1 MDISKYTEDS
11 SSNIQKWKL
20 IENFFEINFT
30 DGEKPDLDTILF
42 LIGVQELG
50 QGKKK
55 FKKDEKLNLLHI
67 AVCRVLEPFGF
78 YRFDGQD
85 PEGWPHFDL
94 LEELPPLKSNEQKL
108 LMKYAVIQ
116 YFDDQKIINFES

>member
-1 MDISKYTEDS
+1 MDISKLTEETT
-11 SSNIQKWKL
+11 SNNQKWKQ
-20 IENFFEINFT
+20 IENFFETNFT
-30 DGEKPDLDTILF
+30 DGEKPDMDTILF

-50 QGKKK
+50 QGKKR
-55 FKKDEKLNLLHI
+55 FKKDDKLNLLHI

-78 YRFDGQD
+78 YRFDGKD
-85 PEGWPHFDL
+85 PDGWPHFEL
-94 LEELPPLKSNEQKL
+94 LEELPPLKTNEQSL

>member
-1 MDISKYTEDS
+1 MDISKLTEETT
-11 SSNIQKWKL
+11 SNNQKWKQ
-20 IENFFEINFT
+20 IENFFETNFT
-30 DGEKPDLDTILF
+30 DGEKPDMDTILF

-50 QGKKK
+50 QGKKR
-55 FKKDEKLNLLHI
+55 FKKDDKLNLLHI

-78 YRFDGQD
+78 YRFDGLD
-85 PEGWPHFDL
+85 PDGWPHFEL
-94 LEELPPLKSNEQKL
+94 LENLPPLKTNEQTL

>member
-1 MDISKYTEDS
+1 MDISKLTEETT
-11 SSNIQKWKL
+11 SNNQKWKQ
-20 IENFFEINFT
+20 IENFFETNFT
-30 DGEKPDLDTILF
+30 DGEKPDMDTILF

-50 QGKKK
+50 QVKKR
-55 FKKDEKLNLLHI
+55 FKKDDKLNLLHI

-78 YRFDGQD
+78 YRFDGKD
-85 PEGWPHFDL
+85 PDGWPHFEL
-94 LEELPPLKSNEQKL
+94 LEELPPLKTNEQSL

>member
-1 MDISKYTEDS
+1 MDISKLTEET
-11 SSNIQKWKL
+11 SSNTEKWKK
-20 IENFFEINFT
+20 IEQFFQENFT

-42 LIGVQELG
+42 IIGVQELG

-55 FKKDEKLNLLHI
+55 FKKDDKLNLLHI

-78 YRFDGQD
+78 YRFDGKD
-85 PEGWPHFDL
+85 ADGWPHFEL
-94 LEELPPLKSNEQKL
+94 LDELPPLKTNEQTL

-116 YFDDQKIINFES
+116 YFDDQQIINFES

>member
-1 MDISKYTEDS
+1 MDISKYTEDP

>member
-1 MDISKYTEDS
+1 MDISKYTEDTS
-11 SSNIQKWKL
+11 KNTSRWQQ
-20 IENFFEINFT
+20 IEEFFRINFT
-30 DGEKPDLDTILF
+30 DGETPDLDTILF

-55 FKKDEKLNLLHI
+55 FKKDDKLNLLHI

-85 PEGWPHFDL
+85 PDGWPHCLRKKENRCHLRQCEVSYTVVDL
-94 LEELPPLKSNEQKL
+94 
-108 LMKYAVIQ
+108 IC
-116 YFDDQKIINFES
+116 IH

>member
-1 MDISKYTEDS
+1 MDISKYTEDP

-85 PEGWPHFDL
+85 PDGWPHFEL
-94 LEELPPLKSNEQKL
+94 LEELPPLKTNEQSS

>member
-85 PEGWPHFDL
+85 PDGWPHFEL
-94 LEELPPLKSNEQKL
+94 LEELPPLKTNEQSL

>member
-20 IENFFEINFT
+20 IENFFETNFT

-85 PEGWPHFDL
+85 PDGWPHFEL
-94 LEELPPLKSNEQKL
+94 LEELPPLKTNEQSL

-116 YFDDQKIINFES
+116 YFDDQKIIHFES

>member
-1 MDISKYTEDS
+1 MDILKYTEDA
-11 SSNIQKWKL
+11 SSNTSKWKE
-20 IENFFEINFT
+20 IEEFFKANFT
-30 DGEKPDLDTILF
+30 DGETPDLDTILF

-50 QGKKK
+50 QGKKR
-55 FKKDEKLNLLHI
+55 FKKDDKLNLLHI

-85 PEGWPHFDL
+85 ADGWPHFEL
-94 LEELPPLKSNEQKL
+94 LEELPALRTNEQTL

-116 YFDDQKIINFES
+116 YFKDQKIINFES

>member
-1 MDISKYTEDS
+1 MDISKYTEDP

-116 YFDDQKIINFES
+116 YFVDQKIINFES

>member
-1 MDISKYTEDS
+1 MDISKLTEET
-11 SSNIQKWKL
+11 SSNTEKWKK
-20 IENFFEINFT
+20 IEQFFQANFT

-42 LIGVQELG
+42 IIGVQELG

-55 FKKDEKLNLLHI
+55 FKKDDKLNLLHI

-78 YRFDGQD
+78 YRFDGKD
-85 PEGWPHFDL
+85 ADGWPHFEL
-94 LEELPPLKSNEQKL
+94 LDELPPLKTNEQTL

-116 YFDDQKIINFES
+116 YFDDQQIINFES

>member
-1 MDISKYTEDS
+1 MDISIYTEDP

>member
-1 MDISKYTEDS
+1 MDISKLTEET
-11 SSNIQKWKL
+11 SSNTEKWKK
-20 IENFFEINFT
+20 IEQFFQENFT

-42 LIGVQELG
+42 IIGVQELG

-55 FKKDEKLNLLHI
+55 FKKDDKLNLLHI

-78 YRFDGQD
+78 YRFDGKD
-85 PEGWPHFDL
+85 ADGWPHFEL
-94 LEELPPLKSNEQKL
+94 LDELPLLKTNEQTL

-116 YFDDQKIINFES
+116 YFDDQQIINFES